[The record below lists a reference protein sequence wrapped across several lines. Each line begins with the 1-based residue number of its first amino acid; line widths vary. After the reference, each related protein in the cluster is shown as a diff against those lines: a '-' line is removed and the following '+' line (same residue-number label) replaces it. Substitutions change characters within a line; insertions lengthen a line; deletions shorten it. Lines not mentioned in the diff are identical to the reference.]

1 MSLPAGTR
9 LGPYEIVSFV
19 AAGGMGEVYRA
30 RDMRLKRSVAV
41 KILPASF
48 ASDPERLRRF
58 EQEARAVAAL
68 NHPNILAIHD
78 IGTQEGTSYLVSEFL
93 EGNTLRAQLAGEAL
107 PTRKAIGYALQIA
120 QGLGAAHDNGIVHR
134 DLKPENIFITN
145 DGRLKILDFGLAK
158 VQTPAATLYG
168 TTDVAQTT
176 PGAVMGTAGYMSPEQ
191 VRGED
196 LDHRSDIF
204 SFGAVLYEMLSGSSA
219 FKGRTRAEIM
229 SAVLRDDPPDLTGVT
244 PPVHPTVLRT
254 IRHCLEKNPL
264 QRFQSA
270 HDLAFQLGMAI
281 EGPDLWRLK
290 HDTDLRNQVLPAARP
305 ALKKRLFIGF
315 MVVLLVVALGLVGYQ
330 FIHRSPNEISVAVLP
345 LVNAA
350 PIDSSTPSAEM
361 DYLADG
367 TTEGIIDRLSRISRL
382 RVTARDSVFHYRQT
396 QENPVQIGLQ
406 LHVSAV
412 VVGRIST
419 RGDTVSVETA
429 MVNVSNSSE
438 IWRKQ
443 YRQKLSEIATV
454 HDDIASAIARQLGL
468 KLTGEEERQLT
479 KQDTENPEA
488 YQLYLKG
495 LFYWNKWTED
505 SFRKANDYFN
515 QAVKKD
521 PHYAKAY
528 AGLADTYIFLGA
540 SGFTAPRKVWQNA
553 KSAAM
558 QAVKLDDT
566 LPEAH
571 ISLALVRESYDWDW
585 AGAEL
590 EFKRTI
596 QLNPNSAP
604 GHQWYGDFLTRMGR
618 FDEARME
625 LKKAQELDPLS
636 LHTTTSLG
644 YLFYFTR
651 QYDAAVQQ
659 FKKTLDMDPKFGP
672 AQHAIEAA
680 YFQNARYREA
690 LGERQKVLTLSGH
703 PDLAASIGED
713 YRASGYLGVVR
724 GWMEG
729 LQEIS
734 KREYVSHYNI
744 ARLYIVLED
753 KEQAITG
760 LEQAFKE
767 RDSNLTYMKVE
778 PAFDEIRADP
788 RFQQLLHQFGWA
800 E

>member
-78 IGTQEGTSYLVSEFL
+78 IGTHDGTSYLVSEFL

-107 PTRKAIGYALQIA
+107 PTRKAIEYALQIA
-120 QGLGAAHDNGIVHR
+120 QGLGAAHDKGIVHR

-158 VQTPAATLYG
+158 VQTPAATHYG

-204 SFGAVLYEMLSGSSA
+204 TFGAVLYEMLSGSRA
-219 FKGRTRAEIM
+219 FKGRTSAEIM

-281 EGPDLWRLK
+281 EGPDLQRLK
-290 HDTDLRNQVLPAARP
+290 HDTDLRNQVLPAAR
-305 ALKKRLFIGF
+305 LTVQNRLF
-315 MVVLLVVALGLVGYQ
+315 MAVMLVVLIVALGLVGYH
-330 FIHRSPNEISVAVLP
+330 FIHRPPNKISVAVLP

-350 PIDSSTPSAEM
+350 PIDSGTPNAEM

-367 TTEGIIDRLSRISRL
+367 ITDGIIDRLSRISRL
-382 RVTARDSVFHYRQT
+382 RVVARDSVFHYRQT

-406 LHVSAV
+406 LHVSTV
-412 VVGRIST
+412 VVGRVFT

-443 YRQKLSEIATV
+443 YRRKLSETATV

-468 KLTGEEERQLT
+468 KLTSEEERQLA
-479 KQDTENPEA
+479 KHDTENPEA

-495 LFYWNKWTED
+495 LFYWNKWTKD
-505 SFRKANDYFN
+505 GFRKATDYFN

-528 AGLADTYIFLGA
+528 AGLADTYNFLGESA
-540 SGFTAPRKVWQNA
+540 YTAPEQVWQKA

-571 ISLALVRESYDWDW
+571 ISLALVREGYDWDW
-585 AGAEL
+585 AGAES
-590 EFKRTI
+590 EFKRAI
-596 QLNPNSAP
+596 QLNPNYASS
-604 GHQWYGDFLTRMGR
+604 HQWYGDFLTRMGR

-636 LHTTTSLG
+636 LLTNTSLG
-644 YLFYFTR
+644 RLHYFTR

-672 AQHAIEAA
+672 AQHAIEQA
-680 YFQNARYREA
+680 YFQTAMYGEA
-690 LGERQKVLTLSGH
+690 IGERQKVLTLSGN
-703 PDLAASIGED
+703 PDLAAVIGED
-713 YRASGYLGVVR
+713 YIKSGYLGVMR
-724 GWMEG
+724 SWMEG

-734 KREYVSHYNI
+734 KKEYVSHYNM
-744 ARLYIVLED
+744 ARLHIVLED

-778 PAFDEIRADP
+778 PAFDEIRSDP
-788 RFQQLLHQFGWA
+788 RFQQLLHQLGWA